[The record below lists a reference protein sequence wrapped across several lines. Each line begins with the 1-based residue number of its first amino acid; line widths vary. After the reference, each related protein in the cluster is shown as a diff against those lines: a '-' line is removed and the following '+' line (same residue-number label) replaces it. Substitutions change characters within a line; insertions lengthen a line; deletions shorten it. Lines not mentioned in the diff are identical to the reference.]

1 MRIEAR
7 ADSKKTHR
15 SVRVLASIAS
25 VLMLCGFSSSN
36 VQFDS
41 IAVHEKAETGRVTG
55 VLSRPEGAGPFPA
68 VVLLHTCGGLTETV
82 SQFWPRYL
90 AQLGYA
96 SLAVDSLGP
105 RGMKNCRQSSRT
117 RRAVTQMVGNDAYG
131 ALYYLSRL
139 PEVDRRR
146 IAVMGMS
153 LGGIAIAA
161 FAGNDFKTPDGLN
174 FKAAVNLYG
183 HCASGA
189 PGMTPPHPGDPKFPW
204 LIALGEKEREVSIES
219 CRAVQSR
226 LGVTFTLIEGAYHA
240 FDDPRNATMRD
251 DSAGNPMLYNE
262 AATRKAQEIIKEFF
276 GRHLAK

>member
-1 MRIEAR
+1 MNPVHLIFAQAR
-7 ADSKKTHR
+7 LIGA
-15 SVRVLASIAS
+15 VAS
-25 VLMLCGFSSSN
+25 VALLCGFSSSN

-41 IAVHEKAETGRVTG
+41 IAVHDKAETGRVTG
-55 VLSRPEGAGPFPA
+55 VLSRPEGKGPFPA
-68 VVLLHTCGGLTETV
+68 VVLLHTCGGLTETM

-96 SLAVDSLGP
+96 SLAVDSLTS
-105 RGMKNCRQSSRT
+105 RGMTNCRRSSRPF
-117 RRAVTQMVGNDAYG
+117 RAVVQLVGNDAYG
-131 ALYYLSRL
+131 ALHYLSRQ
-139 PEVDRRR
+139 PGVDGQR

-189 PGMTPPHPGDPKFPW
+189 PGKTPPHPGDPKFPW

-219 CRAVQSR
+219 CRALQGR
-226 LGVTFTLIEGAYHA
+226 PGVTFTLIEGAYHA
-240 FDDPRNATMRD
+240 FDDPRNAVSRD
-251 DSAGNPMLYNE
+251 DGAGNMMLYSE
-262 AATRKAQEIIKEFF
+262 EATRKAQALVKDFL